1 MISKKMD
8 TIMKAAFLFVLLI
21 SCVTQ
26 AQTSGKRTL
35 KTSPKSAVPNDKE
48 ISKTILEFEET
59 LRRAALAGDSTWW
72 ERHLDDNYIGVDP
85 QGQISTKADAIQ
97 LHNSPDLKY
106 DEINMSD
113 MTLRTYNS
121 DTVIIDG
128 KSEIYGSY
136 KGQNIGGEYHFVRVW
151 VREGTDWKLAM
162 SQTDKVVKSK
172 S

>member
-1 MISKKMD
+1 
-8 TIMKAAFLFVLLI
+8 MKTLFLCMLLFHNI
-21 SCVTQ
+21 GVAQ
-26 AQTSGKRTL
+26 AQTSQKRAP
-35 KTSPKSAVPNDKE
+35 KSPPKGSAVPSDKE

-85 QGQISTKADAIQ
+85 QGQISSRADAIQ

-113 MTLRTYNS
+113 MTIRTYNS

-151 VREGTDWKLAM
+151 IREGTDWKLAV
-162 SQTDKVVKSK
+162 SQTDKVVKGK

>member
-1 MISKKMD
+1 M
-8 TIMKAAFLFVLLI
+8 MKIAFLCMLLFLSI
-21 SCVTQ
+21 GIAQV
-26 AQTSGKRTL
+26 QTSGKHAP
-35 KTSPKSAVPNDKE
+35 KTPTKSSAAPSDQE

-106 DEINMSD
+106 EEIHLSD
-113 MTLRTYNS
+113 MTIRTYNS
-121 DTVIIDG
+121 DTVIING

-136 KGQNIGGEYHFVRVW
+136 KGENIGGDYHFVRVW
-151 VREGTDWKLAM
+151 IKEGTDWKLAM
-162 SQTDKVVKSK
+162 SQTDRMAKPQS
-172 S
+172 

>member
-1 MISKKMD
+1 
-8 TIMKAAFLFVLLI
+8 MKIAFLCVLLI
-21 SCVTQ
+21 SGMVVAQ
-26 AQTSGKRTL
+26 AQTSPKHTP
-35 KTSPKSAVPNDKE
+35 KTPPKSSAVPTDKE

-85 QGQISTKADAIQ
+85 QGQISTKVDAIQ

-121 DTVIIDG
+121 ETVIIDG

-162 SQTDKVVKSK
+162 SQTDKVAKSK